1 MNLQGQIRRVLKEYW
16 KKPKQD
22 NTRAE
27 KIINKIASKKFPW
40 WKNITIEEF
49 SHSGISPHS
58 LTLYGTIEVDE
69 EWAEERWKEVWGY
82 SPFPRKKDEYI
93 RFEHLL
99 TRDFE
104 KELSDYFEMLLSA
117 VTTYSPIDKVRIGE
131 LEVKFV

>member
-1 MNLQGQIRRVLKEYW
+1 MDLQEQIRRVLKEYW
-16 KKPKQD
+16 VKPKQD

-27 KIINKIASKKFPW
+27 KRINRIMSQKFPW

-69 EWAEERWKEVWGY
+69 EWAEERWKEVYDY
-82 SPFPRKKDEYI
+82 SPFPGKEEYI

-104 KELSDYFEMLLSA
+104 KELSDFMGILLSA

-131 LEVKFV
+131 LEVKLV

>member
-27 KIINKIASKKFPW
+27 KIINKVASKKFPW

-69 EWAEERWKEVWGY
+69 EWAKKRWKEVYDY
-82 SPFPRKKDEYI
+82 SPFPGKEEYI
-93 RFEHLL
+93 RFENLL
-99 TRDFE
+99 TRNFE
-104 KELSDYFEMLLSA
+104 KELSDYFEMLLPA

-131 LEVKFV
+131 LEVKLV

>member
-1 MNLQGQIRRVLKEYW
+1 MNLQEQIRRVLKEYW
-16 KKPKQD
+16 QKPKQD

-27 KIINKIASKKFPW
+27 KIINKVASKKFPW

-69 EWAEERWKEVWGY
+69 EWAEERWKEVYDY
-82 SPFPRKKDEYI
+82 SPFPGKEEYI
-93 RFEHLL
+93 RLENLL

-104 KELSDYFEMLLSA
+104 KELSDYFEMLLPA

-131 LEVKFV
+131 LEVKLV

>member
-1 MNLQGQIRRVLKEYW
+1 MNLQEQIRRVLKEYW
-16 KKPKQD
+16 VKPKQD

-27 KIINKIASKKFPW
+27 KRINRIMSQKFPW

-69 EWAEERWKEVWGY
+69 EWAKERWKEVY
-82 SPFPRKKDEYI
+82 DYMSFPGKEEYI
-93 RFEHLL
+93 RFEYLL

-104 KELSDYFEMLLSA
+104 KELSDFMEILLSA

-131 LEVKFV
+131 LEVKLV

>member
-27 KIINKIASKKFPW
+27 KIINKVASKKFPW

-49 SHSGISPHS
+49 SQSVISPHS

-69 EWAEERWKEVWGY
+69 EWAEERWKEVYDY
-82 SPFPRKKDEYI
+82 SPFPGKEEYI
-93 RFEHLL
+93 RFENLL

-131 LEVKFV
+131 LEVKLV